1 MHETLKRFGS
11 WFMHKILLGEDLTE
25 LVAWLRLML
34 VVCLIATAT
43 LFSLALGHAVVAG
56 FVMVAGAAICAV
68 LGYEDGRRSAR

>member
-34 VVCLIATAT
+34 VVCLIETAT

>member
-11 WFMHKILLGEDLTE
+11 WFKNKILLGEGLSE
-25 LVAWLRLML
+25 WAAWLRQLL
-34 VVCLIATAT
+34 VICFIATAT

>member
-1 MHETLKRFGS
+1 MHETLKRFSS

-68 LGYEDGRRSAR
+68 LGYEDGRRSA